1 MSLTGIKS
9 IITHLEYVK
18 DVNVIT
24 KENMVL
30 LLQEKSENRICCKC
44 QYKNDQKWKI
54 KMYIFQDYIISFSL

>member
-1 MSLTGIKS
+1 MCYCERIVMSLTGIKS

-44 QYKNDQKWKI
+44 QYKNAQKVEQLK
-54 KMYIFQDYIISFSL
+54 SL

>member
-18 DVNVIT
+18 DV
-24 KENMVL
+24 NMVL

-44 QYKNDQKWKI
+44 QYKNAQKVEQLK
-54 KMYIFQDYIISFSL
+54 SL

>member
-30 LLQEKSENRICCKC
+30 LLQEKSENRICCKESM
-44 QYKNDQKWKI
+44 KL
-54 KMYIFQDYIISFSL
+54 FL